1 MTPNSA
7 FGATPPLDSPAAD
20 HELIRR
26 RDAAQKT
33 LDTWSSRPQKLG
45 TADCVRMVAAHLRLL
60 GYKVKLPPAGS
71 YRTVNSAMKA
81 LRAAGYDSIS
91 AALDA
96 VGLERIAPAATIVG
110 DIILMP
116 AEHELGALVVVM
128 GNGRVAGWHDDYEA
142 GVVVMQPLMM
152 TAAWRAIPV

>member
-1 MTPNSA
+1 MTDASDEPQENA
-7 FGATPPLDSPAAD
+7 AAD

-45 TADCVRMVAAHLRLL
+45 TADCVRMVAAHLRSL

-71 YRTVNSAMKA
+71 YRSVNSAMKA
-81 LRAAGYDSIS
+81 LRAAGHDSIG

-96 VGLERIAPAATIVG
+96 IGLERIAPAATIVG
-110 DIILMP
+110 DVMLMP

-128 GNGRVAGWHDDYEA
+128 GNGRVAGWHDDYDE
-142 GVVVMQPLMM
+142 GVVVMQPLLML
-152 TAAWRAIPV
+152 AAWRVAPK